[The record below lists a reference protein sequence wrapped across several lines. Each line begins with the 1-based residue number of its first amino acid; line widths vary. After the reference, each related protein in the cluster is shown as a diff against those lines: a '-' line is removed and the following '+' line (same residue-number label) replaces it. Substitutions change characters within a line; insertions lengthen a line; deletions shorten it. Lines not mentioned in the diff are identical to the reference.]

1 MSEDAKPQLAASNQD
16 MTREGFTLLVMG
28 WDDKKSIRFKMTYIE
43 AFEAMLA
50 ALKEH
55 QPDVAATALRPP
67 RALFPDSPKIR
78 RLFRFGLSANDQPW

>member
-1 MSEDAKPQLAASNQD
+1 MSEVAKPQLAASNQDGRSHD

-28 WDDKKSIRFKMTYIE
+28 WDDKKSIKFKMTYIE

-55 QPDVAATALRPP
+55 QPYVAAAALKPL

-78 RLFRFGLSANDQPW
+78 RLFDFD